1 MVSGKDA
8 VKAMGGHSSSMVHH
22 HPKPRTQQ
30 AILFVIYQMAGFEQ
44 LSAAKK
50 AQILDELIR
59 LRQFRTSNECASN
72 YRPFLYAFY
81 FKFCRPTDSPITARK
96 CTFHSMAKY

>member
-1 MVSGKDA
+1 MRAHAFLALKGLNKAKKMVNFELLLSATLARWQDLD
-8 VKAMGGHSSSMVHH
+8 S
-22 HPKPRTQQ
+22 
-30 AILFVIYQMAGFEQ
+30 FEQ
-44 LSAAKK
+44 LKRLK
-50 AQILDELIR
+50 FLDELIR